1 MEATAYKAL
10 AEREETGWYY
20 RARLKAVETLIRR
33 FAPRREKLRLIDVG
47 CGTGGSTAAL
57 RSFGEVMGI
66 EPSELGRQLAA
77 ERFPGLPVLPAT
89 LEELPGLKLG
99 RFDVAVMLCV
109 LYHQNVKD
117 PKAALKALA
126 SVQDAGALLVW
137 NEPAYPFLWRQHD
150 RQTAAGRRFFPREMQ
165 KLLEECGYELIF
177 RSHLLGWG
185 FPLAAVLSLKDRWRW
200 GRQGAANA
208 ADEGLDHRPLPAWCN
223 GLLRLVT
230 YGEWSLQLSGWPL
243 PWGVSYLLAAR
254 KTVSP
259 SAMRSL
265 R

>member
-1 MEATAYKAL
+1 MEATAYKDL
-10 AEREETGWYY
+10 AAREETGWYY

-33 FAPRREKLRLIDVG
+33 FAPQRKNLRLIDVG

-66 EPSELGRQLAA
+66 EPSPLGRQLAQ
-77 ERFPGLPVLPAT
+77 ERFPNLKVLPAS
-89 LEELPGLKLG
+89 LEDLPSLQIGT
-99 RFDVAVMLCV
+99 FDVAVVLCV

-117 PKAALKALA
+117 PKAALAALA
-126 SVQDAGALLVW
+126 AVQEPGALLVW

-165 KLLEECGYELIF
+165 KLLEDCGYELVF

-185 FPLAAVLSLKDRWRW
+185 FPLAALLSLRDRWRW
-200 GRQGAANA
+200 GRHGLAKVSA
-208 ADEGLDHRPLPAWCN
+208 ADESLDHRPLPSWCN
-223 GLLRLVT
+223 TILRLFT

-254 KTVSP
+254 KKTSP
-259 SAMRSL
+259 QR
-265 R
+265 